1 MTLDLT
7 RRQTLFALL
16 GAGVAASTRF
26 TGAAAQ
32 DSALLPELAIDL
44 AGEPATL
51 DPALVYDADGWSI
64 VHSIYDS
71 LVQYGPDGQLQPL
84 LAESFEQPDP
94 LTWEF
99 KLREGVTFHNGEPFD
114 AKSVAFSV
122 AHIQN
127 PDTKSQVAGNFAVI
141 EQVEEVDPLTVRLK
155 LSAPAPWLPA
165 QIAAWLAML
174 PPVYAADPA
183 NDFASNPVGTG
194 PFAFA
199 GWARGSEIR
208 LTANKAYLSGSPK
221 GTPLAESVR
230 FRLVQDPSTRVADL
244 LSGSVS
250 LIRSVP
256 VDQIAAVEG
265 GGASIAAQPLSGFA
279 MIRIPTDVVPF
290 DNVLVR
296 QAMNYAVDV
305 EGIVG
310 ALLGGNGIR
319 LPNIFVPGGKG
330 WDADLKPFPY
340 DPERAT
346 ALLQEAGLGKGFD
359 TQLAFASTEREDVV
373 AAIAGNL
380 EAVGIRC
387 EVQPTEIATFNSTWK
402 DTAAAP
408 LRYVSW
414 RPMFDPFTALSL
426 LISSSGFLS
435 RYDNAN
441 AQKLI
446 EAASA
451 ETDVKQRNEDYRE
464 LGQVLRDEPAG
475 IYLYQLTGFYG
486 TATGLAGWQ
495 PRADDYIIPT
505 AVPAR

>member
-1 MTLDLT
+1 M
-7 RRQTLFALL
+7 L
-16 GAGVAASTRF
+16 GAGAAGLARF
-26 TGAAAQ
+26 TGTGAQ
-32 DSALLPELAIDL
+32 EAGLLPELTIDL
-44 AGEPATL
+44 ASEPATL
-51 DPALVYDADGWSI
+51 DPATVYDADGWSV
-64 VHSIYDS
+64 VHSVYDS
-71 LVQYGPDGQLQPL
+71 LVQYGPSGDVQPL
-84 LAESFEQPDP
+84 LAESFEQVDP

-99 KLREGVTFHNGEPFD
+99 KLRDGVTFHNGEPFD

-127 PDTKSQVAGNFAVI
+127 PETKSQVAGNFKVI
-141 EQVEEVDPLTVRLK
+141 EAVEEVDPLTVRLK

-194 PFAFA
+194 PYSFA

-208 LTANKAYLSGSPK
+208 LSANPGYFAGSPK
-221 GTPLAESVR
+221 GTPLAEAVR
-230 FRLVQDPSTRVADL
+230 FRPVSEPSTRVADL
-244 LSGSVS
+244 LSGGAA

-265 GGASIAAQPLSGFA
+265 GGAKVIAEPLSGFA
-279 MIRIPTDVVPF
+279 MIRIPTDAVPF

-305 EGIVG
+305 EGIVA

-319 LPNIFVPGGKG
+319 LPNIFVPDGKG
-330 WDADLKPFPY
+330 WDADLKPYPF
-340 DPERAT
+340 DPEQAK
-346 ALLQEAGLGKGFD
+346 ALLEEAGLGKGFD
-359 TQLAFASTEREDVV
+359 TKLAYSSTEREDVV

-387 EVQPTEIATFNSTWK
+387 ELQPTEIATFNATWK
-402 DTAAAP
+402 DPEAAP
-408 LRYVSW
+408 LRYLSW

-426 LISSSGFLS
+426 LISNTGFLS
-435 RYDNAN
+435 RYDNGN

-446 EAASA
+446 EMAAA
-451 ETDVKQRNEDYRE
+451 EPDAKQRNEEYRE
-464 LGQVLRDEPAG
+464 LGRVLRDEPAG

-486 TATGLAGWQ
+486 AAADLSGWQ
-495 PRADDYIIPT
+495 PRSDDYIIPT
-505 AVPAR
+505 AVPAE